1 MLFRNI
7 RANVAGKR
15 GCSFSKR
22 ARADARFTNPHED
35 ASTQRKICEPSGS
48 SSLSHHS
55 CGSVKE
61 SRKVRRPRRS
71 RILRGSVR
79 SGQACAGGTSRVPR
93 RMLPNRMDSRFRV
106 RPESWQSE
114 PMPRRCRMTNGEE
127 RPYRAVARPG
137 CAPVQ
142 LARGHKPGRCLRG
155 RPLSAIVVVLECLRE
170 DVAALL
176 ELRTLLKLPNDFAGL
191 TGVAFNH
198 SPKPF

>member
-7 RANVAGKR
+7 RANVAGRR
-15 GCSFSKR
+15 GCSFSQR
-22 ARADARFTNPHED
+22 ARAGARFTNPHED

-55 CGSVKE
+55 CGSVERVTE
-61 SRKVRRPRRS
+61 SSKASSISDSPWLRTKRS
-71 RILRGSVR
+71 SVR
-79 SGQACAGGTSRVPR
+79 LMNFTGSLAHAS
-93 RMLPNRMDSRFRV
+93 
-106 RPESWQSE
+106 QSDGFAI
-114 PMPRRCRMTNGEE
+114 PSSTRIVAKRADAASLTNGEE

-155 RPLSAIVVVLECLRE
+155 RPLSAVGVVLECLRE